1 MNNII
6 LITTTDKIILDEK
19 IKSLTKNNSDIEVVN
34 YDLLETPIDR
44 LIEDLD
50 TYNFLTNK
58 KIVVGHNAYF
68 LSSDKTKSTIEHNLE
83 QLEKYLEC
91 PSNENILILISDSI
105 DKRKKIT
112 ALLTKKA
119 ELVEGKINIHNMIK
133 NQLENYSI
141 TPDAEKRL
149 LEYCKD
155 DYERITN
162 EVNKLML
169 YKMDSKIIDINDVCL
184 IVKKSLDD
192 NIFNLADS
200 ILSKNKKEAF
210 ELYNNFLLHGEQVVN
225 IIRILAN
232 KIRLIYQVKVLLN
245 DGNSDQAI
253 SRLLKVHEYPVK
265 LAREAGYRYS
275 EKILLDNLEKL
286 ANLDLEIKSG
296 RTTGQVEFELLL
308 ASI

>member
-6 LITTTDKIILDEK
+6 LITTNDKIILDEK
-19 IKSLTKNNSDIEVVN
+19 IKSLTKNNADIEVVN
-34 YDLLETPIDR
+34 YDLLETPIER

-58 KIVVGHNAYF
+58 KIVVGHNAFF
-68 LSSDKTKSTIEHNLE
+68 LSSDKAKTTIEHNLDS
-83 QLEKYLEC
+83 LEKYLEC
-91 PSNENILILISDSI
+91 PSNENILILISDNI

-119 ELVEGKINIHNMIK
+119 ELIEGKINIHNIIK
-133 NQLENYSI
+133 NQLEDYSI
-141 TPDAEKRL
+141 TTVAEKKL
-149 LEYCKD
+149 LEYCQD
-155 DYERITN
+155 DYERIIN
-162 EVNKLML
+162 EIDKLKL
-169 YKMDSKIIDINDVCL
+169 YKLEDKKIEDCDVSS
-184 IVKKSLDD
+184 IVMKNLDD

-232 KIRLIYQVKVLLN
+232 KIRLIYQVKILLN

-253 SRLLKVHEYPVK
+253 SKLLKIHEYPVK
-265 LAREAGYRYS
+265 LAREKGYHYN
-275 EKILLDNLEKL
+275 ETVLLDNLEKL
-286 ANLDLEIKSG
+286 ADLDLEIKSG